1 MEDYNK
7 IVKPSEVRR
16 EKFKASRVDLMLDM
30 MDKCELLDME
40 AMGLKLIEGFCFP

>member
-40 AMGLKLIEGFCFP
+40 AMGLKFT